1 MGSSIATNRL
11 NLFRDQPKG
20 LFYLFFAEM
29 WERFSFYGLR
39 ALLVLY
45 MTSELRFDDKKA
57 YGVYAAYFTLVYLAT
72 IVGGLIADR
81 YLGNRKSIIAG
92 GVLITLGHIC
102 LSFAG
107 VDSFF
112 FYFGL
117 GFIVGGTGLFK
128 ANISTLVGQL
138 YEQDDRRR
146 DAGFTLFYIGIN
158 FGGLLAPL
166 ACGIIGQVYG
176 WHYGFGIASV
186 GMLAGLITFLRGG
199 KYLGDKGLPADP
211 SKLSKKMLPKI
222 NVERFIYL
230 LSFLS
235 IPLLSMVLIQYHWF
249 ESALPVIGVFF
260 GAYSLYLIGC
270 HKGEERRALITIFA
284 LMFFQTAFFSIFEQ
298 AGSSMNLFTER
309 NVDRSFLGYDI
320 PASAFQSLNSFFII
334 ILGSLFAGLW
344 NILGKKNCDP
354 SPATKFA
361 LALIQ
366 VGLGFLALYWG
377 AVTANG
383 SGMTSMI
390 WLVIAYFFH
399 TTGELCI
406 MPVGL
411 SMVTRI
417 SPQKIL
423 STVMGLWFV
432 SLAFSE
438 YLAGVFSKFASV
450 EGGGQSLDPTQTV
463 MVYGEAFGIGAKFAF
478 LMAFILFCITPI
490 LNRNFR
496 KKPAFSS
503 KQEQELSV

>member
-1 MGSSIATNRL
+1 MAMSIANSRL
-11 NLFRDQPKG
+11 NLFKDHPKA

-45 MTSELRFDDKKA
+45 MTSELQFNDKKA
-57 YGVYAAYFTLVYLAT
+57 YGVYAAYFTLVYLST

-81 YLGNRKSIIAG
+81 LLGNRKSIIAG
-92 GVLITLGHIC
+92 AVLITLGHIC

-107 VDSFF
+107 IDSFF

-128 ANISTLVGQL
+128 ANISSLVGQL
-138 YEQDDRRR
+138 YEQDDKRR
-146 DAGFTLFYIGIN
+146 DSGFTLFYIGIN

-186 GMLAGLITFLRGG
+186 GMLAGLVTFLRGCHHMEG
-199 KYLGDKGLPADP
+199 KGLPADP
-211 SKLSKKMLPKI
+211 SKLSKVIVPKI
-222 NVERFIYL
+222 NTERVVYIFSL
-230 LSFLS
+230 LSV
-235 IPLLSMVLIQYHWF
+235 PLLSMVLIQYQWF
-249 ESALPVIGVFF
+249 ESALPIIGVIF
-260 GAYSLYLIGC
+260 GAYSLYLISC
-270 HKGEERRALITIFA
+270 HQGDERRALITIFT

-309 NVDRSFLGYDI
+309 NVDRSILGYEI

-334 ILGSLFAGLW
+334 ILGSLFASLW
-344 NILGKKNCDP
+344 SILGRMKRDP
-354 SPATKFA
+354 SPAFKFA
-361 LALIQ
+361 LALVQ
-366 VGLGFLALYWG
+366 VGLGFTALYWG
-377 AVTANG
+377 VAAADE
-383 SGMTSMI
+383 SGMTSMA
-390 WLVIAYFFH
+390 WLVLAYFFH

-417 SPQKIL
+417 SPKKIL

-450 EGGGQSLDPTQTV
+450 EGGSKNLDPAQTI
-463 MVYGEAFGIGAKFAF
+463 MIYGEAFGIGAKFAF
-478 LMAFILFCITPI
+478 LMALILVCIIPI
-490 LNRNFR
+490 LNRN
-496 KKPAFSS
+496 S
-503 KQEQELSV
+503 KRETEFAPNQKEELTV

>member
-1 MGSSIATNRL
+1 MDVPIANSGI
-11 NLFRDQPKG
+11 NLFKDQPKG

-45 MTSELRFDDKKA
+45 MTSELRFTDKKA

-92 GVLITLGHIC
+92 AVLITLGHFS
-102 LSFAG
+102 LSFSG
-107 VDSFF
+107 IDSFF

-138 YEQDDRRR
+138 YEKEDQRR
-146 DAGFTLFYIGIN
+146 DSGFTLFYIGIN

-166 ACGIIGQVYG
+166 VCGIIGEVYG
-176 WHYGFGIASV
+176 WHYGFGIASI
-186 GMLAGLITFLRGG
+186 GMLAGLVTFLRGC
-199 KYLGDKGLPADP
+199 KHMDDKGLPEDP
-211 SKLSKKMLPKI
+211 QKLNKMVLPKI

-230 LSFLS
+230 VSLLSV
-235 IPLLSMVLIQYHWF
+235 PLLSMVLIQYHWF
-249 ESALPVIGVFF
+249 ESALPVIGVIF
-260 GAYSLYLIGC
+260 GAYSLYLIAS
-270 HKGEERRALITIFA
+270 HQGEERRALVTIFT

-309 NVDRSFLGYDI
+309 NVDRMFWGYEI
-320 PASAFQSLNSFFII
+320 SASAFQSLNSFFII

-344 NILGKKNCDP
+344 SALGRRKCDP

-361 LALIQ
+361 LALLQ

-377 AVTANG
+377 AVTADS
-383 SGMTSMI
+383 SGMTSML
-390 WLVIAYFFH
+390 WLVLAYFLH

-423 STVMGLWFV
+423 STIMGLWFV

-450 EGGGQSLDPTQTV
+450 EGGGENLDPTQTI

-478 LMAFILFCITPI
+478 LMALILICIVPI
-490 LNRNFR
+490 LNKNF
-496 KKPAFSS
+496 KKQTNFAVQNE
-503 KQEQELSV
+503 QEQSV

>member
-1 MGSSIATNRL
+1 MDTSIASSRL
-11 NLFRDQPKG
+11 NIFKNHPKA

-45 MTSELRFDDKKA
+45 MTSELQFTDKKA

-81 YLGNRKSIIAG
+81 FLGNRKSIVAG
-92 GVLITLGHIC
+92 AVLITFGHIS

-107 VDSFF
+107 IDSFF
-112 FYFGL
+112 FYLGL

-138 YEQDDRRR
+138 YEQEDKHR
-146 DAGFTLFYIGIN
+146 DSGFTLFYIGIN

-186 GMLAGLITFLRGG
+186 GMLAGLVTFLQGCRHMD
-199 KYLGDKGLPADP
+199 DKGLPADP
-211 SKLSKKMLPKI
+211 SKLSKKLIPKI
-222 NVERFIYL
+222 STEHFIYIASL
-230 LSFLS
+230 LSV
-235 IPLLSMVLIQYHWF
+235 PLLSMVLIQYHWF
-249 ESALPVIGVFF
+249 ESALPVIGLFF
-260 GAYSLYLIGC
+260 GAYSLYLISV
-270 HKGEERRALITIFA
+270 HRGEERRALITIFT

-309 NVDRSFLGYDI
+309 NVDRVFLGYEI
-320 PASAFQSLNSFFII
+320 PASTFQSLNSFFII
-334 ILGSLFAGLW
+334 FLGSLFAALW
-344 NILGKKNCDP
+344 SMLGKKKLDP
-354 SPATKFA
+354 SPAFKFA
-361 LALIQ
+361 IALVQ
-366 VGLGFLALYWG
+366 VGLGFVSLYWG
-377 AVTANG
+377 VVTADE
-383 SGMTSMI
+383 SGMASMLC
-390 WLVIAYFFH
+390 LVIAYFFH

-417 SPQKIL
+417 SPKKIL

-450 EGGGQSLDPTQTV
+450 EGGSQNIDPSQTIL
-463 MVYGEAFGIGAKFAF
+463 VYGEAFAIGAKFAF
-478 LMAFILFCITPI
+478 LMALILLCIIPI
-490 LNRNFR
+490 LNRNGKREPKFTNSR
-496 KKPAFSS
+496 K
-503 KQEQELSV
+503 EELTV